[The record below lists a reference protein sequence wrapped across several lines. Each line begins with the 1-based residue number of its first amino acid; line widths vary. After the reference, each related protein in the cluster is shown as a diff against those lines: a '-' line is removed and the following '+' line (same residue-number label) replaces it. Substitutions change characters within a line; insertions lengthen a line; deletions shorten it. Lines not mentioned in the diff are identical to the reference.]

1 MKVVAPIVWSGFL
14 AALLVA
20 ACAGSDLLLPADAR
34 PAAIA
39 IVQGNNQS
47 ARVGEMLAE
56 PLTVRVADGA
66 GRPVAQ
72 ARVLFAVVAGAGA
85 NLSPDAATTD
95 AEGRASAQWALGSA
109 AGSYAAEARVEGSPI
124 EPARFTAFAAAGI
137 PALLS
142 LVRGDAQL
150 APVGTALPESLVVR
164 ATDAAGNPIEGV
176 RVTWTAGGGGSV
188 SAEVN
193 ATGADGRAAVQRT
206 LGPTAGLQ
214 TTRAEVTG
222 VAGSPVNFAAT
233 ASSGS
238 AGKLLVVVQPSGTAS
253 IGAVFA
259 RQPQVQ
265 LLDNLNNPVAQ
276 SGRAV
281 SVTIAAGPAG
291 ATLNGQRTR
300 ETDGSGV
307 ATFTDLA
314 ISGASG
320 DYTLGFT
327 GADLAPTTS
336 TAITLTSGA
345 ISSIRSTVDADPESF
360 GVIIGTSTV
369 TVRVLDGQGN
379 PIGGTPVVP
388 GVDRSEATFQPASGS
403 TDAGGRA
410 VFTLRTTRTGR
421 FIVGARAGTVTL
433 QSKDTVDVVKL
444 SSAITLATAPPSPTR
459 ALLPIS
465 VSWSVTGAAVAPT
478 GTVSVAAG
486 SLSCSAS
493 VGSGGCTITPAVAG
507 QLTIAASYSGDAVY
521 LPSAATRPHLVILVP
536 TAVAGFSSSRL
547 TAADDESVTLQ
558 ATLTSDA
565 GPPSGTG
572 LTFARDACGGA
583 GTPLATRSV
592 DAKTGLATWTTKN
605 LPLGTYSLYACFAGT
620 SSYASSQA
628 GPIVQTVTSR
638 R

>member
-1 MKVVAPIVWSGFL
+1 MKGAPTLAWCGFL
-14 AALLVA
+14 AAIGS
-20 ACAGSDLLLPADAR
+20 ACGGSDLLLPADAR
-34 PAAIA
+34 PATIA

-47 ARVGEMLAE
+47 ARIGEMLAE

-72 ARVLFAVVAGAGA
+72 ARVLFAVVSGAGA

-95 AEGRASAQWALGSA
+95 AQGIASAQWALGSA
-109 AGSYAAEARVEGSPI
+109 AGSYAAEARVEGSSI
-124 EPARFTAFAAAGI
+124 EPARFTAFAAAGV
-137 PALLS
+137 PALLA

-164 ATDAAGNPIEGV
+164 ATDAAGNPVEGV
-176 RVTWTAGGGGSV
+176 RVTWSPGGGGSV
-188 SAEVN
+188 SADVN
-193 ATGADGRAAVQRT
+193 ATGADGRAGVQRT

-214 TTRAEVTG
+214 TTRAEVPG
-222 VAGSPVNFAAT
+222 IAGSPVTFQAT
-233 ASSGS
+233 ASSGT
-238 AGKLLVVVQPSGTAS
+238 AGKLLVVTQPSATAS
-253 IGAVFA
+253 TGAVFS

-281 SVTIAAGPAG
+281 TVTIASGPAA

-300 ETDGSGV
+300 ETDGSGL

-314 ISGASG
+314 LSGPSG
-320 DYTLGFT
+320 SYTLGFS

-336 TAITLTSGA
+336 TTITLISGA
-345 ISSIRSTVDADPESF
+345 ISSTLSTVDADPESF
-360 GVIIGTSTV
+360 GVIVGTSAV
-369 TVRVLDGQGN
+369 TVRVVDGQGN
-379 PIGGTPVVP
+379 AIGGTTVVP
-388 GVDRSEATFQPASGS
+388 TVDRSEATFQPASGS

-410 VFTLRTTRTGR
+410 VFTLRATRTGR
-421 FIVGARAGTVTL
+421 FIVGARAGSVAL

-444 SSAITLATAPPSPTR
+444 ASAITIAADPPSPTP
-459 ALLPIS
+459 ALLP
-465 VSWSVTGAAVAPT
+465 VRVNWSVTGAAVAPT

-493 VGSGGCTITPAVAG
+493 VASGGCSITPTVSG

-521 LPSAATRPHLVILVP
+521 LPSTATRPHQVEPAP
-536 TAVAGFSSSRL
+536 TAVIGFSSSRP

-558 ATLTSDA
+558 ATLASEA
-565 GPPSGTG
+565 GTPSGTE
-572 LTFARDACGGA
+572 LTFARDACGPA
-583 GTPLATRSV
+583 GIPLATRSV
-592 DAKTGLATWTTKN
+592 NSNTGLATWTTKG
-605 LPLGTYSLYACFAGT
+605 LPIGTYALYACFAGT
-620 SSYASSQA
+620 STYAPSQA
-628 GPIVQTVTSR
+628 GPVLQTVTSR